1 MKKKTIIF
9 SIICIFI
16 LTAFSGCT
24 KQNAITNSKFEEK
37 AKEKGF
43 TVGDA
48 TAQYESYDYIKTAT
62 VAQSPDGWQVE
73 FYVLDEDANAVSM
86 FNTNK
91 QIFET
96 YKGVSNYSMYSLVSS
111 GYYMH
116 LYRIDN
122 TLMYVKVDEE
132 YKDAAKEFVESLGY

>member
-16 LTAFSGCT
+16 VTAFSGCT

-48 TAQYESYDYIKTAT
+48 TAQYEMELNSFLKTIKNYDMTT
-62 VAQSPDGWQVE
+62 TPQVITKLNE
-73 FYVLDEDANAVSM
+73 
-86 FNTNK
+86 
-91 QIFET
+91 
-96 YKGVSNYSMYSLVSS
+96 
-111 GYYMH
+111 YYT
-116 LYRIDN
+116 LIQKRIDVISYWLN
-122 TLMYVKVDEE
+122 
-132 YKDAAKEFVESLGY
+132 ESMKGIC